1 MDEGVEHK
9 DFNEKLMIDL
19 QENTTP
25 DCIIVDKVYAHCKQ
39 RECFPELETDLDGK
53 TFEEIKFKPGFIV
66 PDTLKIND
74 LENRPN
80 FRRVRF
86 TLRIPY
92 KIIKSNGFA
101 IDKKLPDI
109 EKDIILYIP
118 DARDEFKFNI
128 VVETSSQLLGTPI
141 VTDGKLIF
149 AVGVFII
156 IKVVGKVQLLIPVY
170 DFCPEPPECEEFS
183 PSNICDNFDYEPFPE
198 FFPLQYEDQPDTE

>member
-1 MDEGVEHK
+1 MG
-9 DFNEKLMIDL
+9 L

-25 DCIIVDKVYAHCKQ
+25 DCIIVDKVYAHCQQ
-39 RECFPELETDLDGK
+39 RECFPEIEVDLDGK
-53 TFEEIKFKPGFIV
+53 KFETIKFKPGFIV
-66 PDTLKIND
+66 PGTLIID
-74 LENRPN
+74 DIENRPN

-92 KIIKSNGFA
+92 EIIKSGGSTIEKF
-101 IDKKLPDI
+101 LPDI
-109 EKDIILYIP
+109 QKDVVLYIP

-128 VVETSSQLLGTPI
+128 VVETNSQVLGTPV
-141 VTDGKLIF
+141 VTGGKLTF

-183 PSNICDNFDYEPFPE
+183 PGNICDDFDYEPFPD
-198 FFPLQYEDQPDTE
+198 FFPLQYEDQPDAE